1 MTRTLIPASH
11 KNQRLRRSRRLRRA
25 GTVAAAS
32 VVAVIVWIIAVPAA
46 GLDLVVH
53 SGPTTQTVG
62 LASVVIVPV
71 AAGAA
76 AWVTLAIL
84 ERMARRARLLWMIVA
99 VTVLAL
105 SLLGPISLAVGAGT
119 VWALLTMHVVVG
131 ATLIFGLTRFAAPR
145 DE

>member
-1 MTRTLIPASH
+1 MTRTLIPSSH